1 MAGRGGAVFH
11 SRVISAEVGEQG
23 LVDKVAEGALQG
35 QGIGGKGVGGGNGA
49 GVFAEQRVKSGA

>member
-1 MAGRGGAVFH
+1 M
-11 SRVISAEVGEQG
+11 ISAEVGEQG